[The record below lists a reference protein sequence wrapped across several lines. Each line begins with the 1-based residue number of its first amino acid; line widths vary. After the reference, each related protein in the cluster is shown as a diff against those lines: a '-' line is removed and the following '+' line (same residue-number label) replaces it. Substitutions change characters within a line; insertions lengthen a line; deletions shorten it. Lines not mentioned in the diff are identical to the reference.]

1 MEKLKKY
8 LPSIIGGVLLIVLVV
23 LVLVSKKPIK
33 QGGGEITAASI
44 DDTKALDWAKEQ
56 VAQKEQAVIDNEAQ
70 QAEYA
75 QKQADQKMAMIAEV
89 KSAGY
94 KGDGSVGDF
103 EEMIKTHPSCL
114 GEFSQ
119 KKLDYYSAGGLD
131 SFLQMFQQY
140 NNC

>member
-1 MEKLKKY
+1 MKKY
-8 LPSIIGGVLLIVLVV
+8 LPYIIGGAVLILLIVLVSV
-23 LVLVSKKPIK
+23 KP
-33 QGGGEITAASI
+33 QPASLGATELTA
-44 DDTKALDWAKEQ
+44 DETKALEWAKEQ

-75 QKQADQKMAMIAEV
+75 QKQEAQKTAMIAEV

-103 EEMIKTHPSCL
+103 EKIIKAHPSCL

-119 KKLDYYSAGGLD
+119 KKLDSYSAGGLD
-131 SFLQMFQQY
+131 SFLQMFQMYQD
-140 NNC
+140 C